1 MLLTLKRTL
10 IEGWNNFM
18 RGGWLAFISVS
29 VLVLSLC
36 VMNILYVIGFSI
48 NDFMQ
53 GVQAKESISVYLQ
66 PDLLDHEIQEIKADL
81 EKNPSVRS
89 VNYISKETA
98 LENFKRDNADEDFI
112 MQSLQEIGDNPMLP
126 VLIVKAN
133 AHDQYSGIQE
143 YIKNFQYSEKVSRVN
158 YEKSREII
166 DKLNTIVMN
175 IQKIGLRLGI
185 VFVAISVLII
195 FNTLKLVIYDQRKE
209 IRIKRL
215 VGASNSFIRLPFIF
229 NGMLIGIVSAL
240 ISMLI
245 LFVLLKFMD
254 QYFPSIIPSGNLVSF
269 FLHNFWKMLGAQAL
283 FGIVV
288 GVFSSL
294 IAMAKYLKT

>member
-1 MLLTLKRTL
+1 
-10 IEGWNNFM
+10 M

-36 VMNILYVIGFSI
+36 VMSILYVIGYSI

-53 GVQAKESISVYLQ
+53 GVQAKESISVYLES
-66 PDLLDHEIQEIKADL
+66 DLLDHEIEEIKTNISAKP
-81 EKNPSVRS
+81 EVRS
-89 VNYISKETA
+89 VEYISKEVA
-98 LENFKRDNADEDFI
+98 LENFKRDNADEDFV

-126 VLIVKAN
+126 VLIIKASGHN
-133 AHDQYSGIQE
+133 QYPIIQE
-143 YIKNFQYSEKVSRVN
+143 YVKNFEFSDKVSRVN

-166 DKLNTIVMN
+166 NKLNGIVAS

-185 VFVAISVLII
+185 IFLIISMLII
-195 FNTLKLVIYDQRKE
+195 FNTIKLVIYDQRKE
-209 IRIKRL
+209 ISIKRL

-229 NGMLIGIVSAL
+229 NGMIIGIISAI
-240 ISMLI
+240 ISMGL
-245 LFVLLKFMD
+245 LFTLLKFMD

-269 FLHNFWKMLGAQAL
+269 FMINFWKMFGAQAL
-283 FGIVV
+283 FGMIV

-294 IAMAKYLKT
+294 IAMGKYLKT